1 METSNANNSVH
12 SKNLN
17 SISSECKSIITCR
30 KIEESV
36 PIKSNSSEKSES
48 TLTSFVDTT
57 SMLTVNS
64 SSRCS
69 TEGNSEPISVSKCNC
84 ISF

>member
-1 METSNANNSVH
+1 MEATKENHSVH

-17 SISSECKSIITCR
+17 SLSSEGKSIITCR
-30 KIEESV
+30 KIEEPA

-48 TLTSFVDTT
+48 TLTSFVDTA
-57 SMLTVNS
+57 SMLTVKSWSRS
-64 SSRCS
+64 SS
-69 TEGNSEPISVSKCNC
+69 EGRDEPISVSKCNC